1 MYYAGDR
8 NKLPEERECDEGR
21 LIVYVDKVELVIK
34 KKKKT
39 IVCPKVEV
47 SQVDSQMLHLIY
59 FDKDE
64 MFLGEREF
72 SNTLDIR
79 ALTRKS
85 RDLIVL
91 SIRCFSALNGYKN
104 SKVISMLNIE
114 DEKEDYK
121 KLEIESISDLLIELD
136 SIKRELSDQI
146 EMNKA
151 IKSDKTKLK
160 QEYQELENEMNQTI
174 QSYQEVIESLQVE
187 NTGDYFKVKKQLVE
201 QQNLTEKLQMENSR
215 LNESILLLTDENKT
229 FMKKIETLENSIT
242 KLNKK
247 VHKYKNQNG
256 IPSSQVK

>member
-1 MYYAGDR
+1 
-8 NKLPEERECDEGR
+8 
-21 LIVYVDKVELVIK
+21 
-34 KKKKT
+34 
-39 IVCPKVEV
+39 
-47 SQVDSQMLHLIY
+47 
-59 FDKDE
+59 
-64 MFLGEREF
+64 
-72 SNTLDIR
+72 
-79 ALTRKS
+79 
-85 RDLIVL
+85 
-91 SIRCFSALNGYKN
+91 
-104 SKVISMLNIE
+104 MLNIE